1 MTNILNVVLK
11 IVVGDLQHVIMI
23 IWSFCRLS
31 PAWSVTRLRWPVC
44 IRPSS
49 SGARGRWACCG
60 PSARSALPWSRWSFS
75 SSRRGWAH
83 ESCTTEGVRFLRPG
97 RWASLRSAWRRIGP
111 SQNAVGLFTLWPHSL
126 PSSLPL
132 CWSACLSSWCGSAW
146 AACVCSDS
154 ATQQPSIRSV
164 LGCSS
169 QQVRLFHWSLTKAAF
184 NWSKIQYLNCII
196 LKYFLLF

>member
-1 MTNILNVVLK
+1 
-11 IVVGDLQHVIMI
+11 MI

-31 PAWSVTRLRWPVC
+31 PAWSVTRLRWPSLYQTEF
-44 IRPSS
+44 IR
-49 SGARGRWACCG
+49 
-60 PSARSALPWSRWSFS
+60 SAR
-75 SSRRGWAH
+75 
-83 ESCTTEGVRFLRPG
+83 
-97 RWASLRSAWRRIGP
+97 
-111 SQNAVGLFTLWPHSL
+111 AVGMLWAVCTLCFAVIEVVILIQPSWVGTRELHYRGGPVPPTGTLGLFEVCMETDWPVPECRGSLHTWPHSL
-126 PSSLPL
+126 PSSPPL

-196 LKYFLLF
+196 LKYFLSF